1 MLRCVVR
8 GRMIGSRRA
17 REGASA
23 RRDEGSSRHR
33 RTTMTGLLVTTQVA
47 GILLLAATMVLLFF
61 RRIYLDAESK
71 RPIKF
76 KLPLFGEISTQA
88 PVLVLVLVGAFM
100 VIYPLSKMGAEM
112 VPIEGTIDTGG
123 KSVSVLVVAVPA
135 YEHTQDA
142 PGQFSMTI
150 PLLATDANYRVK
162 FLVDKQVIDDQSI
175 KLEGGRFA
183 LKPVQW
189 SPPAEAS
196 RESRIAVKKDISD
209 EELQRLSTRN

>member
-1 MLRCVVR
+1 MK
-8 GRMIGSRRA
+8 
-17 REGASA
+17 
-23 RRDEGSSRHR
+23 
-33 RTTMTGLLVTTQVA
+33 GLLVTTQVA
-47 GILLLAATMVLLFF
+47 GILLLMATMVLLFF
-61 RRIYLDAESK
+61 RRIYLDAETK
-71 RPIKF
+71 QPIKF
-76 KLPLFGEISTQA
+76 TLPLFGEVSTQA

-142 PGQFSMTI
+142 PGQFSMNI
-150 PLLATDANYRVK
+150 PLLATDATYRVK
-162 FLVDKQVIDDQSI
+162 FLVDKQVIDDQSV

-189 SPPAEAS
+189 SPPAEAGG
-196 RESRIAVKKDISD
+196 ESHIAVKKDISD
-209 EELQRLSTRN
+209 EELQRLSARN